1 MRVTR
6 FDSLAGVCG
15 CVCVRERERHGKRD
29 GLGERER
36 DGLGER
42 ERDAK
47 REMLLCLDFTE
58 QSL

>member
-1 MRVTR
+1 MGLTR

-15 CVCVRERERHGKRD
+15 CVRERERERHGKRD

-36 DGLGER
+36 DV
-42 ERDAK
+42 K

-58 QSL
+58 QTL

>member
-1 MRVTR
+1 MTHWQVCV
-6 FDSLAGVCG
+6 GVWV
-15 CVCVRERERHGKRD
+15 CVCVRERERERERHGKRD

-36 DGLGER
+36 DV
-42 ERDAK
+42 K